1 MNAGPP
7 RFPVPPR
14 LLEALLERLLPV
26 ALREP
31 YLGDLREEYTE
42 VCERRGLRRARFW
55 YVSQILRSRPWSLRA
70 SRRGVESTRLVGA
83 QPVAIMMNGVSH
95 DIRDA
100 LRAVGRTPAASAIIV
115 GTITVAVAAGTLVFS
130 IYEGVVLR
138 PFPYPEAESLVNV
151 YMTNTRMMALDDPVS
166 RRNGERFPL
175 SYVALDA
182 WRSSDALPLTVLGG
196 YRNGSPLSMDGDGEV
211 VPLQVST
218 VTAGVFEALGVSA
231 RHGRVL
237 THEDDRV
244 GGPRVVVLTDAAW
257 RGRFGGDA
265 AILGRALRFGGDTYE
280 VIGIMPPGFYF
291 PARDVE
297 AYIPFTDG
305 QRQANSNVFI
315 VQGIGRLRPGMDVEG
330 ARRTLNSIAGQVG
343 STIATSAAGANVISR
358 RELILGDV
366 DRALA
371 VLMGTVLIVL
381 LVAAVNVTSLLLARA
396 EGRAGD
402 LAIRTALGA
411 GSGRIIRLTL
421 VDTLVLVVTGGVIG
435 VAFAWLALPAA
446 LALLPEALPRQD
458 NIAFNGAVAAFA
470 LSAIAGTALL
480 ATLLPAVGALR
491 IPPRELLGR
500 AAGRGS
506 AGGIAAQRTRSVL
519 VMAEVA
525 GAVVLLVGASLLTLS
540 YARLTS
546 VDLGFDPSNAAAVY
560 LMLPPELSEQT
571 DAAAAWNAAMLDE
584 LRAVPGVDDAVV
596 TGDVPFSGGTASAS
610 IEYERDGGDIVEID
624 ASIGSVAPG
633 HFALLGARVLAGREF
648 DHDDHADPAH
658 GVLVNEVMASQLWP
672 GVSAIGRR
680 IRSDGEWHTVMGI
693 AGDVRTV
700 GPADD
705 PAPRVYFP
713 RAPSDRFGYVLIR
726 TSVPVTNLVERLEST
741 IFESFPGIQPAG
753 TNLLDQ
759 QLAEAV
765 AHPRFRTTLLIAL
778 ASVTALLAVIG
789 IYGVVS
795 YTVARRHREI
805 GVRIALGARSGQV
818 LRSVVGRGMALTAA
832 GGVAGIIIAMP
843 LSRYLTEF
851 LFDVHPAEPA
861 ALMGVLMAVLAVAA
875 AAAYF
880 PARRAASINPA
891 ESLRAD

>member
-1 MNAGPP
+1 
-7 RFPVPPR
+7 
-14 LLEALLERLLPV
+14 
-26 ALREP
+26 
-31 YLGDLREEYTE
+31 
-42 VCERRGLRRARFW
+42 
-55 YVSQILRSRPWSLRA
+55 
-70 SRRGVESTRLVGA
+70 
-83 QPVAIMMNGVSH
+83 
-95 DIRDA
+95 
-100 LRAVGRTPAASAIIV
+100 
-115 GTITVAVAAGTLVFS
+115 
-130 IYEGVVLR
+130 
-138 PFPYPEAESLVNV
+138 
-151 YMTNTRMMALDDPVS
+151 
-166 RRNGERFPL
+166 
-175 SYVALDA
+175 
-182 WRSSDALPLTVLGG
+182 
-196 YRNGSPLSMDGDGEV
+196 
-211 VPLQVST
+211 
-218 VTAGVFEALGVSA
+218 
-231 RHGRVL
+231 
-237 THEDDRV
+237 
-244 GGPRVVVLTDAAW
+244 
-257 RGRFGGDA
+257 
-265 AILGRALRFGGDTYE
+265 
-280 VIGIMPPGFYF
+280 
-291 PARDVE
+291 
-297 AYIPFTDG
+297 
-305 QRQANSNVFI
+305 
-315 VQGIGRLRPGMDVEG
+315 
-330 ARRTLNSIAGQVG
+330 
-343 STIATSAAGANVISR
+343 
-358 RELILGDV
+358 
-366 DRALA
+366 
-371 VLMGTVLIVL
+371 
-381 LVAAVNVTSLLLARA
+381 
-396 EGRAGD
+396 
-402 LAIRTALGA
+402 
-411 GSGRIIRLTL
+411 
-421 VDTLVLVVTGGVIG
+421 
-435 VAFAWLALPAA
+435 
-446 LALLPEALPRQD
+446 
-458 NIAFNGAVAAFA
+458 
-470 LSAIAGTALL
+470 
-480 ATLLPAVGALR
+480 
-491 IPPRELLGR
+491 
-500 AAGRGS
+500 
-506 AGGIAAQRTRSVL
+506 
-519 VMAEVA
+519 
-525 GAVVLLVGASLLTLS
+525 
-540 YARLTS
+540 
-546 VDLGFDPSNAAAVY
+546 
-560 LMLPPELSEQT
+560 
-571 DAAAAWNAAMLDE
+571 
-584 LRAVPGVDDAVV
+584 VDDAVV

-624 ASIGSVAPG
+624 ASIGFVAPG